1 MEIVKGE
8 IMHSSRKLL
17 SCLIVLLMLTT
28 NIFAQDEDLFPGG
41 KYDPNIPT
49 PLDVTGHRFGE
60 LHTFHW
66 EMENFIKAVDKATN
80 RVEVRSYGKTYQGR
94 KLYYI
99 IISSPENMNR
109 LEEIRQA
116 NLKLTDPRKTDQAE
130 ADKIAEWMPS
140 IIWFG
145 CNIHGNEGS
154 AMEGAIRLIYQLS
167 AGIDDVT
174 QNILKNTV
182 CIIDPVQNPDGHD
195 RFVHAVRSVVTLK
208 SHPEPM
214 DTEHSSP
221 WPGGRTNHY
230 LFDLNRDFFLK
241 TQIES
246 EQKAKVYHQWMPH
259 VFPDLHEMGSNS
271 TYFFAP
277 PMTPY
282 NEYVKPVLQ
291 KWWNIIA
298 KANGEAFDHF
308 GWGYYTKE
316 SFDSFYPG
324 YGVSYPSI
332 NGAIGMTYEQASAR
346 GVSTTR
352 DDGSILTLREAS
364 WHQFTTSMAT
374 ARIIAEKREEKVKD
388 FYKFFVTGLEE
399 AKSDPMKEIILTPD
413 NDPGITAKLV
423 ENLLI
428 EGVEV
433 KRATGSFSNKK
444 ATSYFTKKTTQ
455 KTFPEGSY
463 IISLNQPQKILIKAL
478 LAPDSPLGEEFIKE
492 EQERKKNKERSHFYD
507 VTAWSMPLTYG
518 IDAYWTGVQSSV
530 KTEEVTSIPTFSGKV
545 FEGSAKQ
552 AYLIPYNSLA
562 SSKLLIKLY
571 EKDFK
576 ARMTR
581 KAFTLN
587 GKKWPKGTL
596 VVRVNRNPE
605 KLHQC
610 MNHLAEKF
618 GIEITAVHHGLS
630 DQGIDLGSNNIV
642 TLKKP
647 KVALLTESPV
657 SSSSYG
663 AIHYLFERNFDLYF
677 TRINASNLANLNDYN
692 VVVMPSG
699 NFSRTLSRTQLN
711 TFKNWIR
718 SGGTVVS
725 VSGATSWLRQ
735 DSLSRAKLLN
745 NQPDP
750 KDKEKKIQPDRT
762 PGAIVRVNLNQNSFL
777 SYGCTPTVAAQV
789 RSSTI
794 YVPFKDD
801 ERKNVGL
808 FANKD
813 ELKLSGYIWPETE
826 EYLAGNAFLFNE
838 PFGRGKLIMFTED
851 PNFRASYDGLNKL
864 FLNAILLGPSL
875 SL

>member
-1 MEIVKGE
+1 MQITK
-8 IMHSSRKLL
+8 KLFL
-17 SCLIVLLMLTT
+17 CFIILLIANFSVYS
-28 NIFAQDEDLFPGG
+28 QDEDLFPGG
-41 KYDPNIPT
+41 KYETNIPT
-49 PLDVTGHRFGE
+49 PFNIIGHRFGE

-66 EMENFIKAVDKATN
+66 EMENFIEAVDKATN

-109 LEEIRQA
+109 LEEIQQA
-116 NLKLTDPRKTDQAE
+116 NLKLTDPRKTDQTE
-130 ADKIAEWMPS
+130 ANKIAEWMPS

-154 AMEGAIRLIYQLS
+154 AMEGAIRLIYQLA

-214 DTEHSSP
+214 DTEHASP

-246 EQKAKVYHQWMPH
+246 LQKAKVYHQWMPH

-282 NEYVKPVLQ
+282 NEFVKPELH

-298 KANGEAFDHF
+298 KANATAFDHF

-316 SFDSFYPG
+316 SFDAFYPG

-364 WHQFTTSMAT
+364 WHHFTTSMAT
-374 ARIIAEKREEKVKD
+374 IRVIAERRKEKVKD

-399 AKSDPMKEIILTPD
+399 VKSDPMKEIILVPD
-413 NDPGITAKLV
+413 NDPQITAKLV
-423 ENLLI
+423 NNLLI
-428 EGVEV
+428 EGVEI
-433 KRATGSFSNKK
+433 KRAISSFSNKK
-444 ATSYFTKKTTQ
+444 TTSYFSKKTTN
-455 KTFPEGSY
+455 KTYPAGSY
-463 IISLNQPQKILIKAL
+463 IINLNQPQKILIKAL

-518 IDAYWTGVQSSV
+518 IDAYWTGVQSNI
-530 KTEEVTSIPTFSGKV
+530 KTENVTSAPKFSGKIID
-545 FEGSAKQ
+545 GPAKQ
-552 AYLIPYNSLA
+552 AYMIPYNTLT
-562 SSKLLIKLY
+562 SSRLLIKLFEEDY
-571 EKDFK
+571 KV
-576 ARMTR
+576 RMAR
-581 KAFTLN
+581 KAFALN
-587 GKKWPKGTL
+587 GKQWQKGTL

-605 KLHQC
+605 SLHQRIRD
-610 MNHLAEKF
+610 LANEF
-618 GIEITAVHHGLS
+618 GIEIIAVHHGLS
-630 DQGIDLGSNNIV
+630 DQGIDLGSNNIF

-647 KVALLTESPV
+647 KIALLTESPV
-657 SSSSYG
+657 ASYSYG
-663 AIHYLFERNFDLYF
+663 AIHYLFEREFDLYF
-677 TRINASNLANLNDYN
+677 TRINASNLANLKDFN

-699 NFSRTLSRTQLN
+699 NYSRALSKSQLN

-745 NQPDP
+745 GQPDP

-762 PGAIVRVNLNQNSFL
+762 PGAIVKVNLNQNSFL
-777 SYGCTPTVAAQV
+777 SFGCSPTVAAQV
-789 RSSTI
+789 RSNTI
-794 YVPFKDD
+794 YIPYKDD
-801 ERKNVGL
+801 DRKNVGL
-808 FANKD
+808 FANKN

-826 EYLAGNAFLFNE
+826 GFLAENAFLFNE

-864 FLNAILLGPSL
+864 FLNAILLGPSRGL
-875 SL
+875 